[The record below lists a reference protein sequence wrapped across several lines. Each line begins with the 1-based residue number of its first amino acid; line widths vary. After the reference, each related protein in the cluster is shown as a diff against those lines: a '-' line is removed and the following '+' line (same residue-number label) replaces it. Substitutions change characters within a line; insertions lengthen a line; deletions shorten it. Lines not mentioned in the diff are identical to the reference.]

1 MKGFKQLALTT
12 AILAASGSALA
23 LEAMDD
29 ASLSSTTGQDGLTI
43 TIDQS
48 DITGLDITWADRD
61 GFGSASSYSS
71 GGSVLIRDVGVNID
85 GLAITVDAGSL
96 GAGTAAAGQLRIGV
110 TTTGVTTVNLHDAAN
125 TNPGNGATIAVGGA
139 GAGSVVDNAV
149 DIIRFGDGAAFTIS
163 SGVSAV
169 IKLGNRITT
178 VGSEEHFMELDTGA
192 FNVAL
197 TGGIVILDAVN
208 SAAAGADV
216 GIGIGNISVSNIVL
230 SNDINVVEGGL
241 QINTAGT
248 SIGEIAL
255 ENIVLGNQ
263 TTQASIGDVYLSG
276 LTANSVI
283 TITGHNN

>member
-1 MKGFKQLALTT
+1 MIGFKKLALTT

-29 ASLSSTTGQDGLTI
+29 ASLSGTTGQDGLTI

-48 DITGLDITWADRD
+48 DISGLDIVWADRD
-61 GFGSASSYSS
+61 GIDATYSNA
-71 GGSVLIRDVGVNID
+71 GSVVINNVGANID
-85 GLAITVDAGSL
+85 GLEITVDAGSL
-96 GAGTAAAGQLRIGV
+96 GAGTSAAGQLRIGV
-110 TTTGVTTVNLHDAAN
+110 TTTGVTTVYLHDSAN
-125 TNPGNGATIAVGGA
+125 TNPGNGATIAVGASGVGA
-139 GAGSVVDNAV
+139 AVTNAV
-149 DIIRFGDGAAFTIS
+149 DIIQFGDNAAFTIS
-163 SGVSAV
+163 SGVSAT

-197 TGGIVILDAVN
+197 TGGMTILDATN
-208 SAAAGADV
+208 STAAGADV
-216 GIGIGNISVSNIVL
+216 GIGIGSISVSNIVL

-248 SIGEIAL
+248 SIGGIAL

-276 LTANSVI
+276 LNANSVI
-283 TITGHNN
+283 TITGH

>member
-255 ENIVLGNQ
+255 ERIVLGNQ

-283 TITGHNN
+283 TITGRNN

>member
-197 TGGIVILDAVN
+197 TGGMVILDAVN

-255 ENIVLGNQ
+255 ERIVLGNQ

-283 TITGHNN
+283 TITGRNN

>member
-255 ENIVLGNQ
+255 ERIVLGNQ

-276 LTANSVI
+276 LTANSII
-283 TITGHNN
+283 TITGRNN